1 MNGWI
6 SSVQLN
12 GWREI
17 LSILFEPSKISH
29 EKKNVH
35 VSDIKKAKRRQ
46 IKERQAYRSV
56 ESIQS

>member
-29 EKKNVH
+29 EKKNVD

-46 IKERQAYRSV
+46 IKERQAYRNV